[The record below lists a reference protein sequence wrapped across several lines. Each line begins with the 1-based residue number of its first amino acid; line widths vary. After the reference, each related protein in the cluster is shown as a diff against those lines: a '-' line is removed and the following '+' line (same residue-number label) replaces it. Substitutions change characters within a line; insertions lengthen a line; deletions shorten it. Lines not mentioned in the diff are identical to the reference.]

1 MKLLKRIIAVLLL
14 VVVAVVISY
23 CVYTCN
29 AMTDEAAA
37 ETAVRYAACH

>member
-1 MKLLKRIIAVLLL
+1 MKLLKRIIVVLLL

-29 AMTDEAAA
+29 AMTEAAA
-37 ETAVRYAACH
+37 ETAVRYAACD